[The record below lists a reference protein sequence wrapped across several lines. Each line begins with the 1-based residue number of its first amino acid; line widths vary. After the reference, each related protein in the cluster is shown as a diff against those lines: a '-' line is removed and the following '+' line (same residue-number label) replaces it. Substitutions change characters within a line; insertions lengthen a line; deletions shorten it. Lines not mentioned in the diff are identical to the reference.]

1 MLTGTCNRSGLA
13 MMLLG
18 SDPRLDLTQ
27 NPENWCKLYTGGK
40 ADFVMTEC
48 EDQSIAYALYTLGR
62 AHRRDPRRYLVLRT
76 ASNYCEPP
84 PGVTVLDSLL
94 HSGELLAV
102 ESAYR
107 VGAPVVHE
115 LVQHWDRYATE
126 LPKPDV
132 R

>member
-1 MLTGTCNRSGLA
+1 
-13 MMLLG
+13 
-18 SDPRLDLTQ
+18 
-27 NPENWCKLYTGGK
+27 
-40 ADFVMTEC
+40 
-48 EDQSIAYALYTLGR
+48 
-62 AHRRDPRRYLVLRT
+62 
-76 ASNYCEPP
+76 
-84 PGVTVLDSLL
+84 VTVLDSLL
-94 HSGELLAV
+94 HGEASGELLAV

>member
-1 MLTGTCNRSGLA
+1 
-13 MMLLG
+13 
-18 SDPRLDLTQ
+18 
-27 NPENWCKLYTGGK
+27 
-40 ADFVMTEC
+40 MTEC
-48 EDQSIAYALYTLGR
+48 EDQSIAYALYMLGR
-62 AHRRDPRRYLVLRT
+62 AHRADPRRYLVLRT

-94 HSGELLAV
+94 HGEAGGELLAV

-126 LPKPDV
+126 LPTSDYK
-132 R
+132 